1 MLDDRLH
8 RPILGQVLR
17 AIASFATFASVKWL
31 SRIAVD
37 TSALRESRDFR
48 LLTAG
53 SLITGLGT
61 QATLVALPY
70 QVFVISGSA
79 FLTGLIGAAE
89 LVPLIVASL
98 FGGALADRFDRR
110 RLLLICQLALVAI
123 AAALA
128 VAAATGPPPVWILFV
143 LAAAMAGASAIE
155 RVVRSAIVPNTVSRE
170 NLTAAISLTY
180 GLYQL
185 TQVLGPGLGGV
196 LISVFGL
203 TTPYAVDAV
212 SCLGMAA
219 AAALMAAQPPTA
231 VKAHEPVLRSIKSGL
246 AYLRKLPAVTAG
258 FVMDLSAMTFGMP
271 TALFPVL
278 ALTVYHA
285 GAAGTG
291 LLSAAVAA
299 GSTVAALTTG
309 WMARARY
316 LGRIVLVAVAFWG
329 IFIAAAGLVDTIWP
343 AAALLALAGAADSVS
358 AVCRSTMMQMLTE
371 DRMRGRV
378 SSVFSLVV
386 AGGPRLG
393 QIESGTVAAIATP
406 AFSIVSG
413 GLVCLASVGIVAIA
427 FPQLAAYD
435 AAKVGRSDPVRQ
447 DLEDEALEAGE
458 LI

>member
-1 MLDDRLH
+1 L
-8 RPILGQVLR
+8 
-17 AIASFATFASVKWL
+17 KWL

-48 LLTAG
+48 LITAG

-70 QVFVISGSA
+70 QVFVITGSA

-110 RLLLICQLALVAI
+110 DLLLLCQLALVAI

-155 RVVRSAIVPNTVSRE
+155 RVVRAAIVPNTVSKER
-170 NLTAAISLTY
+170 LPAAISLTY

-185 TQVLGPGLGGV
+185 TQVAGPGLGGV

-203 TTPYAVDAV
+203 TTPYTVDAV
-212 SCLGMAA
+212 SCLGMAG
-219 AAALMAAQPPTA
+219 AAALMSAQPSTA
-231 VKAHEPVLRSIKSGL
+231 VEAHEPVLRSIRSGL
-246 AYLRKLPAVTAG
+246 SYLRKLPAVTAG

-271 TALFPVL
+271 RALFPVL
-278 ALTVYHA
+278 ALTEYHA

-291 LLSAAVAA
+291 LLYAAVAA

-309 WMARARY
+309 WMSHARY

-329 IFIAAAGLVDTIWP
+329 IFIAAAGLVNNIWP
-343 AAALLALAGAADSVS
+343 AAAFFALAGAADSVS
-358 AVCRSTMMQMLTE
+358 AVCRSTMMQVLTP
-371 DRMRGRV
+371 DRMRGRI

-393 QIESGTVAAIATP
+393 DVESGTVAALASP
-406 AFSIVSG
+406 SFSVVSG
-413 GLVCLASVGIVAIA
+413 GLVCLASVGVVALA

-435 AAKVGRSDPVRQ
+435 AAEVGRSDPARQ
-447 DLEDEALEAGE
+447 DLEDEALEASE

>member
-1 MLDDRLH
+1 
-8 RPILGQVLR
+8 
-17 AIASFATFASVKWL
+17 VKWL

-37 TSALRESRDFR
+37 VQPLRTSRDYR
-48 LLTAG
+48 LITAG

-70 QVFVISGSA
+70 QVFVITGSA

-89 LVPLIVASL
+89 LGPLIIASL
-98 FGGALADRFDRR
+98 FGGALADRHDRR
-110 RLLLICQLALVAI
+110 RLLLLCQLLLVAI

-155 RVVRSAIVPNTVSRE
+155 RVVRAAIVPKTVPPE
-170 NLTAAISLTY
+170 ELPAAISLTY

-185 TQVLGPGLGGV
+185 TMVAGPGFGGV
-196 LISVFGL
+196 LISIFGI
-203 TTPYAVDAV
+203 TTPYTVDAV
-212 SCLGMAA
+212 SCLGMAWA
-219 AAALMAAQPPTA
+219 AWAMSPQPPLA
-231 VKAHEPVLRSIKSGL
+231 VSAHEPVLRSIRSGL

-258 FVMDLSAMTFGMP
+258 FVMDLCAMTFGMP
-271 TALFPVL
+271 RALFPVL

-285 GAAGTG
+285 GASGTG
-291 LLSAAVAA
+291 LLYAAVAA

-309 WMARARY
+309 WMAHARY
-316 LGRIVLVAVAFWG
+316 LGRIVLVCVGLWG
-329 IFIAAAGLVDTIWP
+329 IFIAAAGLVHNIWP
-343 AAALLALAGAADSVS
+343 AALLFALAGAADSVS
-358 AVCRSTMMQMLTE
+358 AVCRNTMMQVLTPE
-371 DRMRGRV
+371 RMRGRI

-393 QIESGTVAAIATP
+393 DVESGTVAALTTP
-406 AFSIVSG
+406 AFSVVSG
-413 GLVCLASVGIVAIA
+413 GLVCLASVGVVALA

-435 AAKVGRSDPVRQ
+435 AAKVGRGGPVKQ
-447 DLEDEALEAGE
+447 SLEDEALEASE

>member
-1 MLDDRLH
+1 L
-8 RPILGQVLR
+8 
-17 AIASFATFASVKWL
+17 KWL

-37 TSALRESRDFR
+37 VQPLRDSRDFR

-53 SLITGLGT
+53 ALITGLGT

-70 QVFVISGSA
+70 QVFVITGSA
-79 FLTGLIGAAE
+79 FLTGLIGLAE
-89 LVPLIVASL
+89 LGPLIVASL

-110 RLLLICQLALVAI
+110 RMLLLCQLALVAI

-128 VAAATGPPPVWILFV
+128 AAAATGPPPIWILFA
-143 LAAAMAGASAIE
+143 LAAAMAGASAVE
-155 RVVRSAIVPNTVSRE
+155 RVVRAAIVPKTVPAE
-170 NLTAAISLTY
+170 DLPAAISLTY

-185 TQVLGPGLGGV
+185 TQVAGPGLGGV
-196 LISVFGL
+196 LIAVFGL
-203 TTPYAVDAV
+203 TTPYSVDAV

-219 AAALMAAQPPTA
+219 AAAMMSPQPPLA
-231 VKAHEPVLRSIKSGL
+231 VSAHEPVLRSIRSGL

-258 FVMDLSAMTFGMP
+258 FVMDLCAMTFGMP
-271 TALFPVL
+271 RALFPVL

-291 LLSAAVAA
+291 LLYAAVAA

-309 WMARARY
+309 WMSHARH
-316 LGRIVLVAVAFWG
+316 LGRIVLVAVACWG

-343 AAALLALAGAADSVS
+343 AAALFALAGAADSVS
-358 AVCRSTMMQMLTE
+358 AVCRSTMMQVLTP
-371 DRMRGRV
+371 DRMRGRI

-393 QIESGTVAAIATP
+393 DVESGTVATITTP
-406 AFSIVSG
+406 AFSVVSG
-413 GLVCLASVGIVAIA
+413 GLVCLASVGVVALA

-435 AAKVGRSDPVRQ
+435 AAEVGRSGPVRQ
-447 DLEDEALEAGE
+447 SLEDEALEASE